1 MPFRHPIANDRQVL
15 RRIVVRLLA
24 LGDVAEAAASRSRI
38 VCFLALW
45 FLVPCEAFI
54 REWLED
60 LAPGV
65 IDPPA
70 PVEIRPDVPDLP
82 LCAAE
87 ALRLAWSFRML
98 AAALALFMAGCSAES
113 RARPARELS
122 AWRAA
127 PVIAPCCASPSTGQG
142 RVRAT
147 SPPCRLVGFP
157 ASRETIAVLPSRT
170 RKPRVPA
177 LRRVPIPARRLA
189 SPVDATASQ
198 NRLALTFR

>member
-70 PVEIRPDVPDLP
+70 PAALRLDAPDLH

-98 AAALALFMAGCSAES
+98 AAALALFVAACCAES
-113 RARPARELS
+113 QARRTRHLS
-122 AWRAA
+122 IRHAA
-127 PVIAPCCASPSTGQG
+127 PVMTPGCTGPSAGPG

-147 SPPCRLVGFP
+147 SPPCRLGGFP
-157 ASRETIAVLPSRT
+157 ASRATTAALPSRP
-170 RKPRVPA
+170 RKSRVPA
-177 LRRVPIPARRLA
+177 LRRARIPAPPGCVFRSTRR
-189 SPVDATASQ
+189 PPKTAA
-198 NRLALTFR
+198 R